1 MKEFNWEDFK
11 NKDIAVHC
19 KTENEAKDFIGK
31 CYEHEIM
38 WSDKN
43 INKTN
48 WDFKTKNT
56 CYDFCQYN
64 NALAYA
70 IKSYYIQNKYVIL
83 EWSDYYMNTKK
94 ERVQQDIHQKFTK
107 DMLEDFMVVELRDW
121 SLGIIFKGNIL
132 YDNSWDD
139 LSYWNDNLIHFD
151 NGLNNPD
158 YDIIKIYILSDK
170 IHSINDIL
178 NKDKLKLIWELQ
190 EVKEEQAIIETNKF
204 ENISDEELL
213 AEINRRFLNK

>member
-1 MKEFNWEDFK
+1 
-11 NKDIAVHC
+11 
-19 KTENEAKDFIGK
+19 
-31 CYEHEIM
+31 
-38 WSDKN
+38 
-43 INKTN
+43 
-48 WDFKTKNT
+48 
-56 CYDFCQYN
+56 
-64 NALAYA
+64 
-70 IKSYYIQNKYVIL
+70 
-83 EWSDYYMNTKK
+83 MNTKK